1 MWFETTL
8 VAPGLNRITEGG
20 MVHAYLAEGDNWA
33 ALVDSGFG
41 IGDIGE
47 VVKGLTD
54 KPVLLLNTHA
64 HMDHVGGNE
73 HFETAFLHQ
82 SESLADAAE
91 VAQRFRENVT
101 QADFSVPFPEGFR
114 PDQYDPHVPEPTHR
128 LVGGE
133 AIDLGGRVLEV
144 LHTPGH
150 TAGSICLL
158 DERNR
163 FLFTGD
169 NVTDRP
175 IQGIGSGVTLA
186 AYQQTLRLLAEMSP
200 DIDLILPGHGPSPLP
215 PTALAELAECA
226 QGLDESAFQVME
238 LGNRKA
244 LGMTVGRFTFFMRP
258 LVSESA
264 DSAKEPHRTQED

>member
-1 MWFETTL
+1 MWFETSL
-8 VAPGLNRITEGG
+8 IAPGLHRITEGG
-20 MVHAYLAEGDNWA
+20 MVHVYLVEGDTWA

-41 IGDIGE
+41 IGDIGA
-47 VVKGLTD
+47 VVRNLTD
-54 KPVLLLNTHA
+54 KPVLVVNTHA

-73 HFETAFLHQ
+73 RFGTAFLHQ

-91 VAQRFRENVT
+91 VARRFRENVT
-101 QADFSVPFPEGFR
+101 QADFAVPFPDGFS
-114 PDQYDPHVPEPTHR
+114 PDRYNPVVPEPTHR
-128 LVGGE
+128 SIGGE
-133 AIDLGGRVLEV
+133 AIDLGGRVLEI
-144 LHTPGH
+144 LHAPGH

-175 IQGIGSGVTLA
+175 YQGIGDGVGLTT
-186 AYQQTLRLLAEMSP
+186 YQQTLRLLSEMSG

-215 PTALAELAECA
+215 PAALAELAACA
-226 QGLDESAFQVME
+226 QQLEEHSFQKID
-238 LGNRKA
+238 LGNREA

-258 LVSESA
+258 PATESSES
-264 DSAKEPHRTQED
+264 

>member
-1 MWFETTL
+1 MWFETL
-8 VAPGLNRITEGG
+8 LIAPGLHRITEGG
-20 MVHAYLAEGDNWA
+20 MAHAYLVQGDDWA
-33 ALVDSGFG
+33 ALVDSGYG
-41 IGDIGE
+41 IGDIAAI
-47 VVKGLTD
+47 VKELTD
-54 KPVLLLNTHA
+54 KPVLVINTHA
-64 HMDHVGGNE
+64 HIDHVGGNE
-73 HFETAFLHQ
+73 RFGTAFLHQ

-91 VAQRFRENVT
+91 VAKRFRENVT
-101 QADFSVPFPEGFR
+101 QDDFSVPFPDGFSPQR
-114 PDQYDPHVPEPTHR
+114 YDPRVPEPTHR

-175 IQGIGSGVTLA
+175 IQGIGDGVTLA
-186 AYQQTLRLLAEMSP
+186 DYQQTLRLLAEMSP
-200 DIDLILPGHGPSPLP
+200 DMDLILPGHGPSPVP
-215 PTALAELAECA
+215 PATLAELAASA
-226 QGLDESAFQVME
+226 QHLVESAFQRIEV
-238 LGNRKA
+238 GNREA

-258 LVSESA
+258 QLTSAAEPASEA
-264 DSAKEPHRTQED
+264 ETT